1 MRILYLVHRIPYPPD
16 KGDKIR
22 SFRWL
27 SHLAENHE
35 IHLVTLLDDEGDR
48 PHVAA
53 LDQYCRSVHVAAMPR
68 LASGLS
74 AARRLLGSDPLSLA
88 WFHQAESQRAVDA
101 ILAKED
107 VDVALCFSSTTA
119 EYLKRHPSLPRVMDM
134 VDVDSS
140 KFASYSERERLLRR
154 RLYAMEGKRLAAYEE
169 DIARDFDATVLC
181 TEPEAAMLRARVPE
195 ARIDVIGNG
204 VDLPPS
210 SLIPEDRPEPR
221 LLFIGAMDYLPN
233 VDAVVFGAKEIL
245 PRIREVIPEASFH
258 IVGRNPT
265 RDVVELGGLP
275 GVEVHGAVDSLEP
288 HLAKASAALIPLRI
302 ARGIQNKVLE
312 AMSWELPVV
321 TTPKILSSLGAESGK
336 HLEVGESADALAR
349 AAIKVL
355 GDRGAARAM
364 GEAARRFV
372 ADRFEW
378 RSCET
383 AMERLLEECA
393 AAEACS

>member
-27 SHLAENHE
+27 SHLARNHE
-35 IHLVTLLDDEGDR
+35 VHLVTLLDDEGDR

-53 LDQYCRSVHVAAMPR
+53 LDRYCQSVHVAVMPR
-68 LASGLS
+68 LASGIS
-74 AARRLLGSDPLSLA
+74 AARRLLGGDPLSLA
-88 WFHQAESQRAVDA
+88 WFHQADSQRAVDA
-101 ILAKED
+101 ILARENI
-107 VDVALCFSSTTA
+107 DVALCFSSTTA
-119 EYLKRHPSLPRVMDM
+119 EYLKHHPSVPRVMDM

-140 KFASYSERERLLRR
+140 KFASYSERERLFRR

-169 DIARDFDATVLC
+169 EIARDFDATVLC
-181 TEPEAAMLRARVPE
+181 TEPEAAMLRVRVPE
-195 ARIDVIGNG
+195 ARVDVIGNG
-204 VDLPPS
+204 VDLPSS
-210 SLIPEDRPEPR
+210 SLIPAERSEPR

-233 VDAVVFGAKEIL
+233 IDAVVFAAKEVL
-245 PRIREVIPEASFH
+245 PRIRKSVPGANFH

-265 RDVVELGGLP
+265 RDVVELGSLP

-288 HLAKASAALIPLRI
+288 HLAAAAAALIPLRI

-312 AMSWELPVV
+312 AMAWELPVV
-321 TTPKILSSLGAESGK
+321 TTPKILSSLGAVRGK
-336 HLEVGESADALAR
+336 HLEVGETADALAH
-349 AAIKVL
+349 AAINVL
-355 GDRGAARAM
+355 ENREAARSM
-364 GEAARRFV
+364 GAAARRFV